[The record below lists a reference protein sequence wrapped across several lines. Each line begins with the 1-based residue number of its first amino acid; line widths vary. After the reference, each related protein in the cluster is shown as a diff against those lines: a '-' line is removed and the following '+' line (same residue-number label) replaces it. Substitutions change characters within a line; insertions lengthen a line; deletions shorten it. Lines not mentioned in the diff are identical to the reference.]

1 MSLVSVELEA
11 QPAGTIASPPGYV
24 ELPFE
29 FDLGGEALR
38 DSYEG
43 SLFGVRSVNTV
54 MHAHGCT
61 LTLLPPPRRHGV
73 MVTVARPWWTFDVLH
88 YEPFGVQGIMDMGRM
103 PRYARRGSDDGTAS
117 DAEEDGF
124 DPAPALTQMPEWM
137 EMQELQKTASL
148 QDCANAFMARGGDLR
163 VVHPTD
169 GTVRC
174 VVARPLVLACRKALP
189 WLTRGLTAFVSQVL
203 HPLHGLAV
211 PCVRQ
216 WRQLVGSAAR
226 VAGRCVDRRRR

>member
-43 SLFGVRSVNTV
+43 SLFGVRSVDIV

-117 DAEEDGF
+117 DAEDEDGF

-137 EMQELQKTASL
+137 EMQALQKTASL

-174 VVARPLVLACRKALP
+174 VRCAAAGSRVQEGLASANTWLDCVCIAGSASTPRTGCTLCAPMASACR
-189 WLTRGLTAFVSQVL
+189 Q
-203 HPLHGLAV
+203 
-211 PCVRQ
+211 
-216 WRQLVGSAAR
+216 
-226 VAGRCVDRRRR
+226 RCESCWSMC